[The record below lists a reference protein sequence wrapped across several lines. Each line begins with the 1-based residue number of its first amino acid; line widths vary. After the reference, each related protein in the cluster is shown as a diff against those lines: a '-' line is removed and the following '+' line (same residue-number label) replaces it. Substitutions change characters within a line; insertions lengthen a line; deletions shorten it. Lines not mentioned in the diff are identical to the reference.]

1 MNNRKMGF
9 GLAAFYIAV
18 IFLAGCVPEDSLQW
32 SEDGSTGLLE
42 IEEALYLVDGKS
54 GELTEIE
61 KDNVLPWPDIS
72 DDGKLIAYSQKVK
85 CTNLSEA
92 LKALPPGQVK
102 MVKYYAERLRRNI
115 LKTGGLSNDRFP
127 FPEEGLLLPGNYRNW
142 AIRYLCENA
151 DDKLLEIL
159 GETGIEKGKE
169 KEIVCS
175 RIIVSPSKSPDK
187 RRIIATSIFPMTAMK
202 LSPNGKFVSY
212 LMHTQEGQ
220 VSNAFEEYGLFIAS
234 LETDVKAMRVSHR
247 VALGYDWRPDGKAI
261 AYIEADSKNLLHDD
275 FIIGTLGE
283 RTVADVNDNLLATP
297 TELPD
302 QGSAGTHQCTG
313 NTSEL
318 AGVIFYPWLKVVYG
332 TGGRMFF
339 SSAVLLLP
347 ASRRDEAEWSLFCY
361 DPVMATVADVLPAS
375 VSNYSGEAMVVTQFA
390 LSPDG
395 KKVLLPMSKN
405 RFLIYRFG
413 DGSAVFPIEESEGF
427 GEENVSTF
435 LPEWKGNDE
444 ISALVSEN
452 SRFLKKEG
460 EEKHKRKE
468 VVILGSDGKF
478 RRILSENWPDLDK

>member
-1 MNNRKMGF
+1 M
-9 GLAAFYIAV
+9 
-18 IFLAGCVPEDSLQW
+18 
-32 SEDGSTGLLE
+32 
-42 IEEALYLVDGKS
+42 
-54 GELTEIE
+54 
-61 KDNVLPWPDIS
+61 
-72 DDGKLIAYSQKVK
+72 
-85 CTNLSEA
+85 
-92 LKALPPGQVK
+92 LPPGQVK
-102 MVKYYAERLRRNI
+102 MVKYYAERLRKNV

-127 FPEEGLLLPGNYRNW
+127 FPEEGLLLPGDYRNW
-142 AIRYLCENA
+142 SIRYLCENA
-151 DDKLLEIL
+151 DGKILEIL

-187 RRIIATSIFPMTAMK
+187 RRIVATSIFPMTAMK
-202 LSPNGKFVSY
+202 LSPNGKFLSY

-261 AYIEADSKNLLHDD
+261 AYIEADSKNLRHGD
-275 FIIGTLGE
+275 FIVGTLEE
-283 RTVADVNDNLLATP
+283 RTVADVNDNLLAAP
-297 TELPD
+297 TGLPD

-313 NTSEL
+313 KTSEL

-332 TGGRMFF
+332 SGGRMFF

-347 ASRRDEAEWSLFCY
+347 ASRRDQAEWSLFCY
-361 DPVMATVADVLPAS
+361 DPVTATVADVLPAS

-395 KKVLLPMSKN
+395 KKAMLPMSKN

-413 DGSAVFPIEESEGF
+413 DGSVVFPLEESEEF
-427 GEENVSTF
+427 GEDIPSF
-435 LPEWKGNDE
+435 LPDWKGNDE
-444 ISALVSEN
+444 ISALVSEY

-460 EEKHKRKE
+460 QQEHDRKE
-468 VVILGSDGKF
+468 IVIFGADGKF
-478 RRILSENWPDLDK
+478 QRVLSENWPDLDK

>member
-9 GLAAFYIAV
+9 GLAAFYVAV

-32 SEDGSTGLLE
+32 SEDGSTGLLK

-54 GELTEIE
+54 GELTEIA

-72 DDGKLIAYSQKVK
+72 DDGKLIAYGEKVD
-85 CTNLSEA
+85 CNSLSEG
-92 LKALPPGQVK
+92 LKVLPPGQVK
-102 MVKYYAERLRRNI
+102 MVKYYAERLRKNV

-127 FPEEGLLLPGNYRNW
+127 FPEEGLLLPGDYRNW
-142 AIRYLCENA
+142 SIRYLCENA
-151 DDKLLEIL
+151 DGKILEIL

-187 RRIIATSIFPMTAMK
+187 RRIVATSIFPMTAMK
-202 LSPNGKFVSY
+202 LSPNGKFLSY

-261 AYIEADSKNLLHDD
+261 AYIEADSKNLRHGD
-275 FIIGTLGE
+275 FIVGTLEE
-283 RTVADVNDNLLATP
+283 RTVADVNDNLLAAP
-297 TELPD
+297 TGLPD

-313 NTSEL
+313 KTSEL

-332 TGGRMFF
+332 SGGRMFF

-347 ASRRDEAEWSLFCY
+347 ASRRDQAEWSLFCY
-361 DPVMATVADVLPAS
+361 DPVTATVADVLPAS

-395 KKVLLPMSKN
+395 KKAMLPMSKN

-413 DGSAVFPIEESEGF
+413 DGSVVFPLEESEEF
-427 GEENVSTF
+427 GEDIPSF
-435 LPEWKGNDE
+435 LPDWKGNDE
-444 ISALVSEN
+444 ISALVSEY

-460 EEKHKRKE
+460 QQEHDRKE
-468 VVILGSDGKF
+468 IVIFGADGKF
-478 RRILSENWPDLDK
+478 QRVLSENWPDLDK